1 SGTAASSGASS
12 GAGFTAV
19 DLPAGVPT
27 SIGIN
32 GTDKVIV
39 LTGLTQSLSGGM
51 TVPITFIFANAG
63 SVTAQVPVQL
73 TPATSAVTV
82 TDSPSSS
89 ESSAG

>member
-1 SGTAASSGASS
+1 
-12 GAGFTAV
+12 
-19 DLPAGVPT
+19 
-27 SIGIN
+27 
-32 GTDKVIV
+32 
-39 LTGLTQSLSGGM
+39 
-51 TVPITFIFANAG
+51 VPITFTFANAG